1 METKNQINYAKD
13 TLNGRCKLVTR
24 PPYLK
29 LHKFVHKIYV
39 KKIKSL
45 ITKRLKKILIRP
57 EPCR

>member
-45 ITKRLKKILIRP
+45 ITKRLKKNP
-57 EPCR
+57 D